1 MLETIREFGLEQ
13 LAASA
18 EEDSI
23 RARHAM
29 LFVSLAEQAEDAFF
43 GPGEI
48 AALDRCEAEL
58 GNFRAAMDWSGG
70 EGGDPAVG
78 LRLGA
83 ALWWLWLRRV
93 GLREGREWLEQGL
106 AQGRPV
112 PTDVQAK
119 ALAVAAEIATFQA
132 DYERALM
139 RLEESLALYDT
150 IADPFGRARAKFFLG
165 DYYETRGQV
174 DKSDPPLEAALA
186 GFQSLGATGWAG
198 TALHFLATT
207 ASLRNEDER
216 SLELAERALHLCR
229 EAGFGTGIAMTVG
242 HLGELAI
249 RRGDYAEAE
258 RFVREALALRLERDD
273 RYGATIQLTDLARL
287 AAIRDEAENAAWLY
301 GVAAALR
308 LAAGTVVDEA
318 WRDEHDQLIAG
329 LRTSLGNERY
339 EEIWLASHALTP
351 EQAIAEAREVISE
364 QPSSATTS
372 Q

>member
-1 MLETIREFGLEQ
+1 
-13 LAASA
+13 
-18 EEDSI
+18 
-23 RARHAM
+23 
-29 LFVSLAEQAEDAFF
+29 
-43 GPGEI
+43 
-48 AALDRCEAEL
+48 
-58 GNFRAAMDWSGG
+58 
-70 EGGDPAVG
+70 
-78 LRLGA
+78 
-83 ALWWLWLRRV
+83 
-93 GLREGREWLEQGL
+93 
-106 AQGRPV
+106 
-112 PTDVQAK
+112 
-119 ALAVAAEIATFQA
+119 
-132 DYERALM
+132 
-139 RLEESLALYDT
+139 
-150 IADPFGRARAKFFLG
+150 
-165 DYYETRGQV
+165 
-174 DKSDPPLEAALA
+174 
-186 GFQSLGATGWAG
+186 
-198 TALHFLATT
+198 
-207 ASLRNEDER
+207 
-216 SLELAERALHLCR
+216 
-229 EAGFGTGIAMTVG
+229 MTVG